1 MRSALGTGAQGYVHK
16 TDFRRD
22 FLPAI
27 HAVLR
32 DKQFV
37 SSSLKGH
44 EFTDGSG
51 EKAPQRH
58 EVLFY
63 SDDTVL
69 LDRLSRFVAA
79 A

>member
-1 MRSALGTGAQGYVHK
+1 MDR
-16 TDFRRD
+16 
-22 FLPAI
+22 
-27 HAVLR
+27 
-32 DKQFV
+32 
-37 SSSLKGH
+37 KGH
-44 EFTDGSG
+44 EFTDRSG

-79 A
+79 ALDAGNADIVLATKAHRDVFFRD